1 MLSINDYSKMT
12 LEELVS
18 EEKKVKSQKNTTAFF
33 IGIVVAIAVY
43 SATHG
48 GLFLP
53 IILLIL
59 AFQIGSTH
67 SQNLKNVEAEISR
80 QSEI

>member
-18 EEKKVKSQKNTTAFF
+18 EEKKVKSQKNTTAFL
-33 IGIVVAIAVY
+33 IGIVVAIAIY

-80 QSEI
+80 RAKM

>member
-18 EEKKVKSQKNTTAFF
+18 EAKKVKAQKNTTAFF

-53 IILLIL
+53 IVLLIL

-67 SQNLKNVEAEISR
+67 SQNLKNVEAEINR
-80 QSEI
+80 KAKM

>member
-1 MLSINDYSKMT
+1 MT

-18 EEKKVKSQKNTTAFF
+18 EEKKVKSQKNTTAFL
-33 IGIVVAIAVY
+33 IGIVVAIAIY

-80 QSEI
+80 RGEI

>member
-18 EEKKVKSQKNTTAFF
+18 EEKKVKSQKNTTAFL
-33 IGIVVAIAVY
+33 IGIVVAIAIY

-80 QSEI
+80 RGEI